1 MGIFHDLPHRI
12 GHRSSS
18 VEHDESI
25 IAPSYEDSNPKV
37 VLFAQ
42 YQSTVKLL
50 SRNTCYNTSG
60 IN

>member
-1 MGIFHDLPHRI
+1 MGIFHDLRHRI

-18 VEHDESI
+18 VEHDASI
-25 IAPSYEDSNPKV
+25 TVPSYEDSNPKV

-50 SRNTCYNTSG
+50 SRDTRYNTSG
-60 IN
+60 ID